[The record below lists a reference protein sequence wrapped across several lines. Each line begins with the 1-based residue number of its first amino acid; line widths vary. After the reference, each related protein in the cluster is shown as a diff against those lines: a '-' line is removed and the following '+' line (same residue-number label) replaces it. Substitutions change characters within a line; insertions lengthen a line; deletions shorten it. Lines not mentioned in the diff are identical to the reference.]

1 MSDYQDKHIATRS
14 AYCQRLELGEGKLAE
29 HTTGERSMINF
40 GFAGKAVEEG
50 AYRLQRSYAPLNDE
64 NCNKITTF
72 QEDVLGRS
80 DVLWDFYRC
89 VMQNYG
95 RMASGRKRSSR
106 IARLLRRTKRI
117 YVEDINHRLSAHFE
131 LICPNFSRILWHA

>member
-1 MSDYQDKHIATRS
+1 MSDYQDKHIATRN

-64 NCNKITTF
+64 NYNKITTF

-89 VMQNYG
+89 VMQKLWPYG
-95 RMASGRKRSSR
+95 FRKKTEQPHSTPV
-106 IARLLRRTKRI
+106 AT
-117 YVEDINHRLSAHFE
+117 YQADIR
-131 LICPNFSRILWHA
+131 